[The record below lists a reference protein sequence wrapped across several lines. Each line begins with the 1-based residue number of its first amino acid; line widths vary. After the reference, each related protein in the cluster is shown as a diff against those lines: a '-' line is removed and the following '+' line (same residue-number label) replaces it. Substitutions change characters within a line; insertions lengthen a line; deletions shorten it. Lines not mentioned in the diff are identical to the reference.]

1 MQKQKKKKGSSEQSV
16 CWNINGPPLRCVFVN
31 VSSCEVESVR
41 GERLFHREIKPSP
54 G

>member
-1 MQKQKKKKGSSEQSV
+1 MQKQKKKKAQVSRV